1 MSLHDKTSTKLSK
14 LRINPNL
21 IHVILVGKTYMQT
34 FFHVSSYCLCQVTLL
49 CVVVAKKFAQI
60 DVCWSE
66 TIQCA
71 LNSASANKTDQKI
84 LENNDTNKYLLH
96 FHFNSI
102 LGGNSKVMILQFL
115 TFCIYLFH
123 AST

>member
-1 MSLHDKTSTKLSK
+1 MYVGQKRYSVHWILQVQTKLIK
-14 LRINPNL
+14 
-21 IHVILVGKTYMQT
+21 
-34 FFHVSSYCLCQVTLL
+34 
-49 CVVVAKKFAQI
+49 
-60 DVCWSE
+60 
-66 TIQCA
+66 
-71 LNSASANKTDQKI
+71 KI